1 MRKVFL
7 LLCCILLAA
16 SCGPKAQYKKMI
28 LDYLQ
33 ENTNG
38 ENYTIIEISEPDSLY
53 SPGEVITSLMIRKSE
68 RYAELSKQ
76 LSAAYDKPTF
86 KERRAAV
93 LEVAKL
99 ADAEYNDDKDLDLV
113 LRALTDRSFDERSAN
128 RVTVKAKY
136 KVNGLI
142 REDVFYK
149 EANFNAIGSSA
160 SRMLN
165 SYRDLCDLYGN
176 LYSLK
181 REAENTAKTIR

>member
-1 MRKVFL
+1 
-7 LLCCILLAA
+7 
-16 SCGPKAQYKKMI
+16 MI

-99 ADAEYNDDKDLDLV
+99 ADVEYNDDKDLDLV
-113 LRALTDRSFDERSAN
+113 LRALTDWSFDERSAN

-136 KVNGLI
+136 KVDGLI

-149 EANFNAIGSSA
+149 EANFKAIGSSA

-165 SYRDLCDLYGN
+165 SYRDLCDLYGS